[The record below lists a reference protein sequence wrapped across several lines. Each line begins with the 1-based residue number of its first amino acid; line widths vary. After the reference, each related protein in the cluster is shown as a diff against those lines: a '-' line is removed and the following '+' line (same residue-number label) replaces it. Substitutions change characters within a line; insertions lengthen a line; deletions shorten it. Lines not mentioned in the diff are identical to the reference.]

1 MKIFLDT
8 GEGYLILTLSLYP
21 DLSLHFSGGNRAYA
35 EELAL
40 GDSLDRFFARIRIWG
55 MPL

>member
-40 GDSLDRFFARIRIWG
+40 GELSDQFFPG
-55 MPL
+55 MHVRGLSC